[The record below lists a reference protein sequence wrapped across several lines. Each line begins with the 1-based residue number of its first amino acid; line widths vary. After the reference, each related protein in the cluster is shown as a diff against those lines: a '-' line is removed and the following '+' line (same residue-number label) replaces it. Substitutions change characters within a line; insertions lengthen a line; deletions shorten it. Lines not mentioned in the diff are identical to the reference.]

1 MTTPEPMLR
10 CREIGEADID
20 AVVSLLTR
28 GFTERDRL
36 FWLAAFDQLARHK
49 PPPGL
54 PKYGYLL
61 DSGGSAV
68 GALLLICSRVP
79 DGDALTTR
87 CNLSS
92 WYVEPA
98 FRAYAPMLV
107 SRAIRNKHVSYLNAS
122 PAPHTRPIIEAQG
135 FFRYA
140 SGTYFSVPMIK
151 GLVAGRKARVVDA
164 SSQLTVECTL
174 RDQQILTA
182 HARYGCISLWCIAD
196 ERAHPFVFR
205 RRRLRGLIPVA
216 QLIYCSEVTDF
227 VRFAGPI
234 GRWLASRGLALVT
247 LDANARILGLPG
259 WYMNG
264 KAPKYCKGPRL
275 PRLGDLAFTEYA
287 MFGI

>member
-1 MTTPEPMLR
+1 MSPPAPRLR
-10 CREIGEADID
+10 CREIGMADID

-28 GFTERDRL
+28 AFPVRDRL
-36 FWLAAFDQLARHK
+36 FWIAAFDQLTRHES
-49 PPPGL
+49 PPGL

-61 DSGGSAV
+61 ESDGIAV
-68 GALLLICSRVP
+68 GALLLIFSRVP
-79 DGDALTTR
+79 DGDTLTTR

-92 WYVEPA
+92 WYVEQA

-107 SRAIRNKHVSYLNAS
+107 SRAIRNKDVSYLNAS

-135 FFRYA
+135 FSRYA
-140 SGTYFSVPMIK
+140 SGTYVCVPMIK
-151 GLVAGRKARVVDA
+151 GLVAGRKVRVVDA

-174 RDQQILTA
+174 RDQQILAA

-234 GRWLASRGLALVT
+234 GRWLASRGLTLVT
-247 LDANARILGLPG
+247 LDANARIQGLTG
-259 WYMNG
+259 WYVDG
-264 KAPKYCKGPRL
+264 RAPKYCKGPRL
-275 PRLGDLAFTEYA
+275 PRLGDLAYTEYA